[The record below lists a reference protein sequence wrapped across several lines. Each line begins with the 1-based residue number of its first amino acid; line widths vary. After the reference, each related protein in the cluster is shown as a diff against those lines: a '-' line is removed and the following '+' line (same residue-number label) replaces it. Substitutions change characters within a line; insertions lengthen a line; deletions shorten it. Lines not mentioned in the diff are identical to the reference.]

1 MTIIRIP
8 ASKSNPGFDALG
20 NPLTNP
26 PVVGLNNAETK
37 INFSPVADTWH
48 ESHNIPGADLP
59 NYSFDGDP
67 GDIDIGNKNSIK
79 ENKFT
84 IRRE

>member
-26 PVVGLNNAETK
+26 PVVGHNNAEAK
-37 INFSPVADTWH
+37 INFSPVANSWH
-48 ESHNIPGADLP
+48 ESYSIPGADLP
-59 NYSFDGDP
+59 NYEFDGNP
-67 GDIDIGNKNSIK
+67 GDIEIRIDQPTR
-79 ENKFT
+79 EAKF
-84 IRRE
+84 IVEKQ